1 MFHVNLDAHI
11 TQPGQQAIQVAC
23 VGSLNIG
30 GLNESHQH
38 LFPET
43 ASPNLKIIEE
53 KFKEY
58 LIDEVVRFRAI
69 EYAWNKVNELYS
81 FDVVKQQLLDVVD
94 KYDG

>member
-1 MFHVNLDAHI
+1 MPAHRQSVAIPVLDASCFANATI
-11 TQPGQQAIQVAC
+11 
-23 VGSLNIG
+23 GSLNIG

-43 ASPNLKIIEE
+43 ALPNLKIIEE

-58 LIDEVVRFRAI
+58 LIDEVARFRAI